1 MMARASIVAVVE
13 GVDDH
18 LFYDSLLQ
26 QYFQLRGS
34 GRSIQIRTPRE
45 VAADADG
52 KNALVKLFKFFRAR
66 GRLASSSG
74 NKRLLF
80 FADQDYDG
88 ISRRKLRNKHFIYSP
103 GVSFENCLYECGNLG
118 ESIDALLSR
127 RVDKAAFL
135 PVIDFSN
142 WKVICAKYWI
152 DWIVYCVAAEVSG
165 VAPRK
170 NRGGSSSI
178 HQGYPPVLKQ
188 GEPARLRGEFAL
200 ALGSVASA
208 TRYWAI
214 ASRTVQTAIAS
225 GQVDKVF
232 CGKWF
237 PFFLKEEVARLGGRY
252 TMLAARV
259 NQGRA
264 LASQLLRDL
273 TFRGAIQ
280 SYYFSLLDKALI

>member
-26 QYFQLRGS
+26 HYFRVRGTS
-34 GRSIQIRTPRE
+34 RSIQIRTPRE
-45 VAADADG
+45 VDADADG
-52 KNALVKLFKFFRAR
+52 KNALINIFKFFRAR

-88 ISRRKLRNKHFIYSP
+88 ISRRKLRSKHFIYSP
-103 GVSFENCLYECGNLG
+103 GVSFENCLYECGDLG
-118 ESIDALLSR
+118 DSIDALLSR
-127 RVDKAAFL
+127 RIDKNTFL
-135 PVIDFSN
+135 PVADFSN
-142 WKVICAKYWI
+142 WKKTCANYWM
-152 DWIVYCVAAEVSG
+152 DWVVYCVAAEVSG

-188 GEPARLRGEFAL
+188 GEPARLRSEFAL
-200 ALGSVASA
+200 ALGSAA
-208 TRYWAI
+208 EAMKYWTV
-214 ASRTVQTAIAS
+214 ASRTVQRAIAS

-237 PFFLKEEVARLGGRY
+237 PFFLREEVAKLGGRY
-252 TMLAARV
+252 ATLAARV
-259 NQGRA
+259 NKGRA

-273 TFRGAIQ
+273 TFRGVIQ
-280 SYYFSLLDKALI
+280 DYYFSLIDRALI